1 MMWRKRLTQRGGGL
15 IRGARRPPPH
25 ARTSFC
31 TPPDSLPIPIFCH
44 RSRFVDFPDVPV
56 RLSGGTLGGG
66 GGCLGSG
73 LGAQA
78 SVTSFPPTLEP
89 WQVLQ
94 LFVVGDFWTC
104 SCHARG
110 APWLAFHPRPGGTLG
125 GGGGCLG
132 SGLGAQA
139 SVTSFPPTLEPWQVL
154 QLFVVG
160 DFWTCSCHARG
171 APSGGKMS
179 ISHGCGGLLRAL
191 GHEKLPWRVIL

>member
-1 MMWRKRLTQRGGGL
+1 M
-15 IRGARRPPPH
+15 
-25 ARTSFC
+25 
-31 TPPDSLPIPIFCH
+31 
-44 RSRFVDFPDVPV
+44 DFPDVPV

-78 SVTSFPPTLEP
+78 SVTSFPTTLEP

-110 APWLAFHPRPGGTLG
+110 AL
-125 GGGGCLG
+125 
-132 SGLGAQA
+132 
-139 SVTSFPPTLEPWQVL
+139 
-154 QLFVVG
+154 
-160 DFWTCSCHARG
+160 
-171 APSGGKMS
+171 SGGKMS

-191 GHEKLPWRVIL
+191 GHENYLRGSFYNWKGKDLADQSYSRMSFWSDHNPP

>member
-1 MMWRKRLTQRGGGL
+1 M
-15 IRGARRPPPH
+15 
-25 ARTSFC
+25 
-31 TPPDSLPIPIFCH
+31 
-44 RSRFVDFPDVPV
+44 DFPDVPV

-66 GGCLGSG
+66 GGCLGGG

-110 APWLAFHPRPGGTLG
+110 AL
-125 GGGGCLG
+125 
-132 SGLGAQA
+132 
-139 SVTSFPPTLEPWQVL
+139 
-154 QLFVVG
+154 
-160 DFWTCSCHARG
+160 
-171 APSGGKMS
+171 SGGKMS

-191 GHEKLPWRVIL
+191 GHEKLPWIVVGSLSYVLPVTCMHINTLVYVRLCAHLCTVFSPRCPSVTITASVPTLPNWHTLAPRGSKRYFPASSRA

>member
-1 MMWRKRLTQRGGGL
+1 MWRKRLTQRGGGL

-78 SVTSFPPTLEP
+78 SVTSFPT
-89 WQVLQ
+89 
-94 LFVVGDFWTC
+94 
-104 SCHARG
+104 
-110 APWLAFHPRPGGTLG
+110 
-125 GGGGCLG
+125 
-132 SGLGAQA
+132 
-139 SVTSFPPTLEPWQVL
+139 TLEPWQVL

-179 ISHGCGGLLRAL
+179 ISHGCGGLMRAL
-191 GHEKLPWRVIL
+191 GHEKLPWRVVLCHTSSSAPLSRTELLRSSVLKYGAG

>member
-78 SVTSFPPTLEP
+78 SVTSFPTTLEP

-110 APWLAFHPRPGGTLG
+110 AL
-125 GGGGCLG
+125 
-132 SGLGAQA
+132 
-139 SVTSFPPTLEPWQVL
+139 
-154 QLFVVG
+154 
-160 DFWTCSCHARG
+160 
-171 APSGGKMS
+171 SGGKMN
-179 ISHGCGGLLRAL
+179 ISHGCGGLMRGPWAMKTAL
-191 GHEKLPWRVIL
+191 EGCSMTERKVPGHSELV

>member
-1 MMWRKRLTQRGGGL
+1 MQGLHSAPHLTRFPSL
-15 IRGARRPPPH
+15 
-25 ARTSFC
+25 SFV
-31 TPPDSLPIPIFCH
+31 TGQDLWT
-44 RSRFVDFPDVPV
+44 FPMCPV

-78 SVTSFPPTLEP
+78 SVTSFPTTLEP

-110 APWLAFHPRPGGTLG
+110 AL
-125 GGGGCLG
+125 
-132 SGLGAQA
+132 
-139 SVTSFPPTLEPWQVL
+139 
-154 QLFVVG
+154 
-160 DFWTCSCHARG
+160 
-171 APSGGKMS
+171 SGGKMS

-191 GHEKLPWRVIL
+191 GHEKLPWRVVL

>member
-1 MMWRKRLTQRGGGL
+1 MDGGGVTVEEL
-15 IRGARRPPPH
+15 DRALLELLEHCSEPAGVTAQEKADLHQEKADLQKGQRDQCGDCPV
-25 ARTSFC
+25 
-31 TPPDSLPIPIFCH
+31 TPLLRCDPPIFCH

-66 GGCLGSG
+66 GGCLGGG

-78 SVTSFPPTLEP
+78 SVTSFPT
-89 WQVLQ
+89 
-94 LFVVGDFWTC
+94 
-104 SCHARG
+104 
-110 APWLAFHPRPGGTLG
+110 
-125 GGGGCLG
+125 
-132 SGLGAQA
+132 
-139 SVTSFPPTLEPWQVL
+139 TLEPWQVL

-191 GHEKLPWRVIL
+191 GHEKLPWRVVL

>member
-1 MMWRKRLTQRGGGL
+1 MVQPVRAAAEGLAEPVEDVATEVLVFIIWRRRLTQRGGGL

-31 TPPDSLPIPIFCH
+31 TPPDSLPIPNFCH

-78 SVTSFPPTLEP
+78 SVTSFPT
-89 WQVLQ
+89 
-94 LFVVGDFWTC
+94 
-104 SCHARG
+104 
-110 APWLAFHPRPGGTLG
+110 
-125 GGGGCLG
+125 
-132 SGLGAQA
+132 
-139 SVTSFPPTLEPWQVL
+139 TLEPWQVL

>member
-1 MMWRKRLTQRGGGL
+1 MMWRKRLMQRGGGL
-15 IRGARRPPPH
+15 IRGARRSPPH

-78 SVTSFPPTLEP
+78 SVTSFPT
-89 WQVLQ
+89 
-94 LFVVGDFWTC
+94 
-104 SCHARG
+104 
-110 APWLAFHPRPGGTLG
+110 
-125 GGGGCLG
+125 
-132 SGLGAQA
+132 
-139 SVTSFPPTLEPWQVL
+139 TLEPWQVL

-179 ISHGCGGLLRAL
+179 ISHGCGGLMRAL